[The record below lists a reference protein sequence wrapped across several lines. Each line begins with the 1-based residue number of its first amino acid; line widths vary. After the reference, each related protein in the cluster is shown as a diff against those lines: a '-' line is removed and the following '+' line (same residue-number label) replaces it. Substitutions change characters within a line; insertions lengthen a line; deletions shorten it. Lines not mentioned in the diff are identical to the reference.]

1 MKNIRLQLIIYL
13 CIFFVILFTS
23 CQPAKPVPTTQPT
36 FTPTPAPVCQTTF
49 EHRELREPYK
59 HGMNN
64 APRFTLDAA
73 ELESY
78 YRLMNV
84 TSLCVPPE
92 AGAPF
97 VNVDW
102 NAETGTASRGR
113 MISLGFEGAYA
124 GSGWSDVYLVY
135 STYDFSAGT
144 EYDRFMTRAEWDA
157 YKANTL
163 EGIQRLPDGR
173 GFIRYKAGLGF
184 SSYPLFKTLILPGE
198 DGYTAVVVKLGIS
211 EEEVSAALEKL
222 NKGVLPETASQ
233 WLPVFETM
241 ADSMR

>member
-1 MKNIRLQLIIYL
+1 MKNNRLLSEIYL
-13 CIFFVILFTS
+13 CALFVIVFSS
-23 CQPAKPVPTTQPT
+23 CQPVTPAPTTQPT
-36 FTPTPAPVCQTTF
+36 VTPTPAPVCQTIL

-102 NAETGTASRGR
+102 NSADGTASKGR

-124 GSGWSDVYLVY
+124 GSGWSDIYLVY
-135 STYDFSAGT
+135 STYDFTAGT

-157 YKANTL
+157 YKTNTL
-163 EGIQRLPDGR
+163 DVIQRLPDGR

-184 SSYPLFKTLILPGE
+184 GSYPLFKTLVLPRE
-198 DGYTAVVVKLGIS
+198 DGYTALVVKLGIS
-211 EEEVSAALEKL
+211 EEEVAAALERL
-222 NKGVLPETASQ
+222 NNGIMPETASQ
-233 WLPVFETM
+233 WLTVFETM
-241 ADSMR
+241 AASIR